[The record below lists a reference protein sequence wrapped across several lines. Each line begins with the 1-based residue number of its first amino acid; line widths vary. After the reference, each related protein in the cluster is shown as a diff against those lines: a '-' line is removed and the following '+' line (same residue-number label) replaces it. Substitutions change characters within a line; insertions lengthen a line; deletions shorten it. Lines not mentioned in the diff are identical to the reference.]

1 MFNFDEKKVY
11 TDHLNGVNMI
21 PQVEKV
27 VDKICEDGYK
37 NIFLVGIGG
46 TLLYAGQIFHTARQL
61 GCSLPLYLTNAT
73 DFLYEGDANFT
84 KDSVVVVASLSGHTV
99 EVEQAID
106 KAHEVGARVIGYVE
120 VVDTPIANK
129 VDE

>member
-46 TLLYAGQIFHTARQL
+46 TLLYAGQI
-61 GCSLPLYLTNAT
+61 
-73 DFLYEGDANFT
+73 
-84 KDSVVVVASLSGHTV
+84 DS
-99 EVEQAID
+99 
-106 KAHEVGARVIGYVE
+106 
-120 VVDTPIANK
+120 
-129 VDE
+129 

>member
-46 TLLYAGQIFHTARQL
+46 TLLYAGQIFNTARL
-61 GCSLPLYLTNAT
+61 L
-73 DFLYEGDANFT
+73 
-84 KDSVVVVASLSGHTV
+84 
-99 EVEQAID
+99 I
-106 KAHEVGARVIGYVE
+106 
-120 VVDTPIANK
+120 
-129 VDE
+129 

>member
-1 MFNFDEKKVY
+1 MQISLFAFFNAGVSVIGASGAIKIIEGENIMFNFDEKKVY
-11 TDHLNGVNMI
+11 ADHLNGVNMI

-61 GCSLPLYLTNAT
+61 GCSLPY
-73 DFLYEGDANFT
+73 
-84 KDSVVVVASLSGHTV
+84 
-99 EVEQAID
+99 I
-106 KAHEVGARVIGYVE
+106 
-120 VVDTPIANK
+120 
-129 VDE
+129 